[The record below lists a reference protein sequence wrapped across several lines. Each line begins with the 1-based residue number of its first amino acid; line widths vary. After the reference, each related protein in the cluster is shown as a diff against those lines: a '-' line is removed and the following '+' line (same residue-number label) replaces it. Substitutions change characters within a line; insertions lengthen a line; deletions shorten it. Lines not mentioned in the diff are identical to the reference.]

1 LSARALRKGA
11 CRRLFWGA
19 AAAFVLELAAAPTRA
34 ELSVSPTL
42 IVFDDEHATKAITIE
57 NTGRKE
63 LVVRVSLINLRMLP
77 DGHMVR
83 AAPGVA
89 SEHFATDMVR
99 FSPHEL
105 VLDPGASEVVRLQV
119 PPLEKRADGEYRTH
133 VLIQQVPDIAA
144 LRVSP
149 FERTDGV
156 SVDLQAVLGVA
167 VPLLIRRG
175 EPSARV
181 RIEALRIERAGDGQT
196 ALAVRL
202 ERQGERSVRGAL
214 SLTLDGSEIETYDGL
229 AIYAPAPARELLLA
243 LPKDT
248 PVLSGRLE
256 VRFRENEETRD
267 PVDIRAVLDVPPH

>member
-1 LSARALRKGA
+1 LSARNRRKGA
-11 CRRLFWGA
+11 WRPFFWGA
-19 AAAFVLELAAAPTRA
+19 AAALALELAAVPTRA

-63 LVVRVSLINLRMLP
+63 LVARISLINLRMLP
-77 DGHMVR
+77 DGRMVR
-83 AAPGVA
+83 ADPAA
-89 SEHFATDMVR
+89 ADEHFATELVR
-99 FSPHEL
+99 FSPREL

-119 PPLEKRADGEYRTH
+119 PPIEKRPKGEYRTH
-133 VLIQQVPDIAA
+133 VLVQQVPDIGA

-149 FERTDGV
+149 FESADGV

-175 EPSARV
+175 EPMAQV
-181 RIEALRIERAGDGQT
+181 RIDALRLERTEEGMAS
-196 ALAVRL
+196 LAVKL

-214 SLTLDGSEIETYDGL
+214 SLLLDGSEIGTYDGL
-229 AIYAPAPARELLLA
+229 AIYAPAQARELLLT
-243 LPKDT
+243 LPKDR

-256 VRFRENEETRD
+256 LRFRESEETHD
-267 PVDIRAVLDVPPH
+267 PVHVDAVLDLPSH